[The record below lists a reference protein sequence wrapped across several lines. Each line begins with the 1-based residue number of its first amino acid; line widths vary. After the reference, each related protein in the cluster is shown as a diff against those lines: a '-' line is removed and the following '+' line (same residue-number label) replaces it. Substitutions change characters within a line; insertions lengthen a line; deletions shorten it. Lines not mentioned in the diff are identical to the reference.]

1 MTEDTN
7 ASADPALIIVQ
18 SLLCMLREKNV
29 LSRADLEELCVRL
42 KDRAAR
48 PTEAPFP
55 CRAEAAVTA
64 AIEMLS
70 ICDYVGNKYGGKHR
84 PGYWKD

>member
-1 MTEDTN
+1 MTADTN
-7 ASADPALIIVQ
+7 AAADPALVIVQ

-42 KDRAAR
+42 KERADR
-48 PTEAPFP
+48 PGAPLP
-55 CRAEAAVTA
+55 CRAEAAAAAVLEMVT
-64 AIEMLS
+64 

-84 PGYWKD
+84 RGHWAQ